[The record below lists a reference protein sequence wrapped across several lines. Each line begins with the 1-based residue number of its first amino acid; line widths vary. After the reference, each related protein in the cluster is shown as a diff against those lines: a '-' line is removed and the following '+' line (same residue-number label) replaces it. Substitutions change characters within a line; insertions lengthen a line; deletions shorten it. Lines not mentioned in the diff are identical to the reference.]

1 MNTTLEIKDLNFA
14 YSTNQ
19 ILEDVS
25 LELNEGECLG
35 LIGSNGCGKTTF
47 LNCILDELKPSGK
60 VIFLGEQMQSS
71 SLKQR
76 KQIGI
81 VPDDDML
88 LDYLTMEELLRFVGL
103 EYGMSLESCNEQID
117 YWLEKFDMTENR
129 NRIIKFFSHGMK
141 KKTKIIAGILSSPK
155 LLIIDEPTNGLD
167 VETIYA
173 LRGILNELKGKGTA
187 IIICTHILEFAEK
200 TCDRIVILNH
210 KKMSSSISTNELKYG
225 ELEKIFLNY
234 IKAGA

>member
-1 MNTTLEIKDLNFA
+1 VNTTLEIKDLNFA

-117 YWLEKFDMTENR
+117 YWLEKFNMTENR

-141 KKTKIIAGILSSPK
+141 KKTQIIAGILSSPK

>member
-1 MNTTLEIKDLNFA
+1 M
-14 YSTNQ
+14 
-19 ILEDVS
+19 
-25 LELNEGECLG
+25 NEGECLG

-141 KKTKIIAGILSSPK
+141 KKTQIIAGILSSPK

>member
-1 MNTTLEIKDLNFA
+1 VNTTLEIKDLNFA

-141 KKTKIIAGILSSPK
+141 KKTQIIAGILSSPK

>member
-141 KKTKIIAGILSSPK
+141 KKTQIIAGILSSPK

>member
-117 YWLEKFDMTENR
+117 YWLEKFNMTENR

-141 KKTKIIAGILSSPK
+141 KKTQIIAGILSSPK

>member
-141 KKTKIIAGILSSPK
+141 KKTQIIAGILSSPK

-210 KKMSSSISTNELKYG
+210 KKMSSSISTNELKYC